1 MLKSKFMR
9 CLLVAVSALAVSLPG
24 QAGMV
29 GTAQLQDSQLSVDLG
44 NIAAKRS
51 WIEQQLVLGG
61 VEATDAATRVAAMT
75 DAQIIKIHQRIDEA
89 PAGGADALVI
99 IILVLVITELLGYT
113 DIVPNWPASE

>member
-9 CLLVAVSALAVSLPG
+9 CLLVAVTALAVSLPG

-61 VEATDAATRVAAMT
+61 VEATDATTRVAAMT
-75 DAQIIKIHQRIDEA
+75 DAQVIKIHQRIDEA
-89 PAGGADALVI
+89 PAGGNAVVI
-99 IILVLVITELLGYT
+99 LILILVITELMGYT